1 MSRRILVC
9 NSQVPFAAG
18 GAELLVES
26 LCRELRAR
34 GFEVDTITV
43 PFAWSSR
50 LQVVK
55 SALAWRL
62 LDVAPAAPP
71 AAASA
76 AGERADLVIAT
87 RFPSYAVRH
96 PNKVVWLIHQFRQ
109 VYDLLGTRYSDF
121 DRRDPVDARAMELVR
136 AVDRR
141 GLGEARALYTI
152 SRRTADRLAEHNGL
166 AATPLYP
173 PPKLQGELRAGD
185 YGDYVLAVGRL
196 DALKRF
202 EVLVEAMR
210 HTAPGLRCLVAGSG
224 PEEGRLRE
232 LVERWGLGGRVE
244 LLGFVDDR
252 RLIELY
258 AGARA
263 VFYAPYDEDYG
274 YVTLEAFGAARPV
287 VTCAD
292 SGGVLEFVVDGETGL
307 VCPPGSPRAVAERLN
322 RLFADR
328 DLAALLGRRGAEAAR
343 AVGWDQVIA
352 ALTATL

>member
-1 MSRRILVC
+1 MNPRILVC
-9 NSQVPFAAG
+9 NSQVPFASG

-26 LCRELRAR
+26 LCGELAAR
-34 GFEVDTITV
+34 GFTVDAVGV

-50 LQVVK
+50 LAVVK

-62 LDVAPAAPP
+62 LDVDSAE
-71 AAASA
+71 A
-76 AGERADLVIAT
+76 AGRQADLVIAT
-87 RFPSYAVRH
+87 RFPSYALRH

-121 DRRDPVDARAMELVR
+121 DPREPVDARTIELVR
-136 AVDRR
+136 AIDRR
-141 GLGEARALYTI
+141 TLGEARALYTI
-152 SRRTADRLAEHNGL
+152 SRRTAERLADSTGL
-166 AATPLYP
+166 TAAPLYP
-173 PPKLQGELRAGD
+173 PPKLQAALHAGE
-185 YGDYVLAVGRL
+185 YGDYVLGVGRL

-202 EVLVEAMR
+202 DLLVEAMR
-210 HTAPGLRCLVAGSG
+210 HAAPGVRCLIAGVG
-224 PEEGRLRE
+224 PELERLRG
-232 LVERWGLGGRVE
+232 LVESWELRGRVE
-244 LLGFVDDR
+244 LLGFVDDA
-252 RLIELY
+252 RLVELY

-274 YVTLEAFGAARPV
+274 YVTLEAFAAAKPV

-307 VCPPGSPRAVAERLN
+307 VCPPGSSRAVAERLD

-328 DLAALLGRRGAEAAR
+328 ELAAALGRRGAEAAR
-343 AVGWDQVIA
+343 AVGWARVIE